1 MLPEELG
8 AAMNAHG
15 IALRADEARRVFAH
29 AVGRGRSVESLPRLR
44 ASVREAVAEATSAPR
59 LEVVERATDDDGFVK
74 WLLRSPDGAISEA
87 VRIPLEREGRYSIC
101 LSTQVGC
108 AMGCDFCATGRLGLT
123 RNLAAWE
130 MVAAFAEVRRATT
143 EGRITS
149 AVFMGQGE
157 PFHNYDAV
165 IQAAR
170 ILSHPNGGAIAQ
182 KAITIS
188 TVGLV
193 PQIRRYTAE
202 GHRYRLIV
210 SIHSADPDKR
220 RRLLPVAGR
229 HDLDDL
235 LAAVAAHARA
245 TGQPVPLAW
254 TLMGGVNDGIDEVAA
269 LKRRIGDLPV
279 IVNLIDVNDAR
290 PDGYRR
296 ASPEALEAFRD
307 ALAQAGLPM
316 RRRYSG
322 GRERHAACGMLAA
335 RRGASARGGGSV
347 AGGEHLHLG
356 DVDLV
361 EAPAAAADQVV
372 DREVIP
378 L

>member
-1 MLPEELG
+1 MRAVFGLTRFGVEGPLGEVTRPEDEPVELMGMLPEQLR
-8 AAMNAHG
+8 AAMVSRG
-15 IALRADEARRVFAH
+15 VALRGDEARRVFAH
-29 AVGRGRSVESLPRLR
+29 VVGRGARLDTLPRLS
-44 ASVREAVAEATSAPR
+44 ASTRSAMAEHAR
-59 LEVVERATDDDGFVK
+59 VQELEEVERVRDDDGFVK
-74 WLLRSPDGAISEA
+74 WLLRSPDGAVSEA
-87 VRIPLEREGRYSIC
+87 VRIPLEREGRYSVC
-101 LSTQVGC
+101 LSSQVGC
-108 AMGCDFCATGRLGLT
+108 AMGCDFCATGRLGLQ

-130 MVAAFAEVRRATT
+130 MVAAFAAIRRATPD
-143 EGRITS
+143 GRIAS

-165 IQAAR
+165 IRAAR
-170 ILSHPNGGAIAQ
+170 ILSHPNGGGIAQ

-210 SIHSADPDKR
+210 SVHSADPEKR

-235 LAAVAAHARA
+235 LAAVAEHATA

-254 TLMGGVNDGIDEVAA
+254 TLMGGINDGVEEVAA
-269 LKRRIGDLPV
+269 LRRGLGETPV

-296 ASPEALEAFRD
+296 ASTEALEAFRD

-335 RRGASARGGGSV
+335 RRL
-347 AGGEHLHLG
+347 AG
-356 DVDLV
+356 
-361 EAPAAAADQVV
+361 P
-372 DREVIP
+372 
-378 L
+378 

>member
-1 MLPEELG
+1 MGVLPEQLV
-8 AAMNAHG
+8 AAMAGHG
-15 IALRADEARRVFAH
+15 IVLRHDEARRIFAH
-29 AVGRGRSVESLPRLR
+29 VVGRGLPLASLPRLSTSTRKAVTVGTR
-44 ASVREAVAEATSAPR
+44 ADTLDV
-59 LEVVERATDDDGFVK
+59 LERVTDDDGFVK
-74 WLLRSPDGAISEA
+74 WLFRSPDGAVSEA
-87 VRIPLEREGRYSIC
+87 VRIPLETDGRYSIC
-101 LSTQVGC
+101 LSSQVGC
-108 AMGCDFCATGRLGLT
+108 AMACDFCATGRLGLS
-123 RNLAAWE
+123 RNLDAWE
-130 MVAAFAEVRRATT
+130 MVAAFAQVRRATS

-193 PQIRRYTAE
+193 PQIRRFTAE

-210 SIHSADPDKR
+210 SIHSADPAKR

-229 HDLDDL
+229 HDLDEV
-235 LAAVAAHARA
+235 LAAVAEHASA

-254 TLMGGVNDGIDEVAA
+254 TLMGGVNDGVEEVTA
-269 LKRRIGDLPV
+269 LKRRLGTVPV

-296 ASPEALEAFRD
+296 ATPAALEAFRD
-307 ALAQAGLPM
+307 ALAEAGLPM

-335 RRGASARGGGSV
+335 RRSESAPGRS
-347 AGGEHLHLG
+347 
-356 DVDLV
+356 
-361 EAPAAAADQVV
+361 
-372 DREVIP
+372 
-378 L
+378 